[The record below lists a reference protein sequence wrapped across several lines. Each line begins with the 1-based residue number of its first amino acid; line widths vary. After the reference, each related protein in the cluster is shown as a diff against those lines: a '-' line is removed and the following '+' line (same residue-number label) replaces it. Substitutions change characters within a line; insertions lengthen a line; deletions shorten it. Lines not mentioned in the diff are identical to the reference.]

1 MQEFLSTEFYNN
13 TVLDYLVFLA
23 VLVGSIVVLR
33 IIELI
38 LLKHFTKL
46 AAKTETSA
54 DDYLIKSI
62 KKYVMPAL
70 YFTALY
76 FSVKL
81 LVIGD
86 EALKIVNMAVLAVV
100 MIMGAL
106 LASSVIVM
114 IFNKYWGNKR
124 KDANK
129 ELAIKTLSGL
139 LKIVVWVV
147 AVILFL
153 ENVGIRIN
161 SLIAG
166 VGIGGIAIAF
176 AAQSF
181 LGDIFCFFTIFFD
194 RPFEIGDF
202 IVAGKQMGTVE
213 YIGLKTTRLRTLEGE
228 QLILSNTD
236 LTGSRIQN
244 YKTMEQRRVL
254 FTLGVTYNTPH
265 EKLAQ
270 IPALL
275 RSVIEGVGNTQFA
288 RSHFASYGDY
298 ALKFETAYFILSSD
312 YDMYMDIHQ
321 KVNLGI
327 KEAFEK
333 QGIEFA
339 YPTQTIQLPVA
350 GD

>member
-1 MQEFLSTEFYNN
+1 MK
-13 TVLDYLVFLA
+13 
-23 VLVGSIVVLR
+23 I
-33 IIELI
+33 
-38 LLKHFTKL
+38 
-46 AAKTETSA
+46 AAKTVTSV
-54 DDYLIKSI
+54 DDHLIKSI

-76 FSVKL
+76 FSLKL
-81 LVIGD
+81 LDIGD
-86 EALKIVNMAVLAVV
+86 EALKIINMVVLAVV

-106 LASSVIVM
+106 LASSFIVM
-114 IFNKYWGNKR
+114 VFNKYWENKR

-139 LKIVVWVV
+139 LKIVIWIV

-213 YIGLKTTRLRTLEGE
+213 YIGLKTTRLRTLDGE
-228 QLILSNTD
+228 QLIFSNTD
-236 LTGSRIQN
+236 LTGSRISNFKSMQ
-244 YKTMEQRRVL
+244 QRRVL
-254 FTLGVTYNTPH
+254 FTIGVTYDTPH

-275 RSVIEGVGNTQFA
+275 RSVIEGVENTQFA

-298 ALKFETAYFILSSD
+298 SLRFETAYFILSSD

-333 QGIEFA
+333 HEIEFA
-339 YPTQTIQLPVA
+339 YPTQTVQLAGA